1 MDKAE
6 VPEWMNQLSERV
18 IGCAIEVQ
26 RELGSGLLEGIYEA
40 AMAHEL
46 ELAGIPFARQRS
58 YFPNYKGITLPPQ
71 RLDLLVE
78 ETIVLELKAV
88 EAVSDAH
95 LAQLLT
101 YMRLA
106 EMPLGL
112 LINFNAIT
120 IAKGT
125 YCRINSRALRPQ

>member
-1 MDKAE
+1 MDWAE
-6 VPEWMNQLSERV
+6 VPERMNQLSQRV
-18 IGCAIEVQ
+18 IGCAIEVH
-26 RELGSGLLEGIYEA
+26 RELGPGLLEGIYEA

-46 ELAGIPFARQRS
+46 GMAGIAFARQRS
-58 YFPNYKGITLPPQ
+58 YFPTYKGIALPPQ

-125 YCRINSRALRPQ
+125 YRRNNSRALRPQ